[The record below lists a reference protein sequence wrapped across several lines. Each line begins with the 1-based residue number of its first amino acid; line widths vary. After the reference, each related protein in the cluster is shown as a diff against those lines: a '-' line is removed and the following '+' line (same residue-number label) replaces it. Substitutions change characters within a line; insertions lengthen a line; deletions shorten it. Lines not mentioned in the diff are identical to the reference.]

1 MSPGALQL
9 NQSVSTNVSPANQP
23 VRPGAS
29 QNTPG
34 LPSGS
39 ILRQLMP
46 TGKQVI
52 GIPTSTLA
60 PASVTLCLQEVL
72 PLSPL
77 PQMPTQLP
85 CAVSSSGGFARS
97 GFAQA
102 SPSVAEANQALK
114 QAKKWKT
121 CPVCNELFPSNVS
134 QVPMEVAHNMSPV
147 NPNPLKIWSPTT
159 WQHVHHL

>member
-1 MSPGALQL
+1 MGPGALHL
-9 NQSVSTNVSPANQP
+9 SQSVSTNILPANQP

-34 LPSGS
+34 LLAGF
-39 ILRQLMP
+39 ILGQLMP

-77 PQMPTQLP
+77 PQMPTQLLR
-85 CAVSSSGGFARS
+85 AISSSG

-114 QAKKWKT
+114 QAKQWKT
-121 CPVCNELFPSNVS
+121 CPVCNELFPYNVS

-147 NPNPLKIWSPTT
+147 NPNLLKTWSLTT